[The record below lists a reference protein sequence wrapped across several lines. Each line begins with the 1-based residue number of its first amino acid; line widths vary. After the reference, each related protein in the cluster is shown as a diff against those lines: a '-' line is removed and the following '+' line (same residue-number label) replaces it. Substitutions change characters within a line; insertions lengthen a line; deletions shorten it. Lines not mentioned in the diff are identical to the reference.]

1 MIEKSNYSEIIA
13 IEKAI
18 VGNEDGYRYLLEKY
32 QTYAFKIAFSIVRNQ
47 ENAEEVVQDS
57 FIRVFKNIA
66 KFKKTGKFSTWLY
79 RIVYNTS
86 LTSLRRKRR
95 IQARSLSEPEN
106 YELDIPDNYTNGF
119 DDLVRDDKITFV
131 NKAIARLSESE
142 NVVVTLY
149 YINECSIIEIAQI
162 TGWNKAT
169 IKTRLY
175 RARQNLYVE
184 LSKLLSK
191 ETNEMR

>member
-1 MIEKSNYSEIIA
+1 MDKSNHLEVTA

-32 QTYAFKIAFSIVRNQ
+32 QTYAFTIAVGIVRNE
-47 ENAEEVVQDS
+47 ENAEEVVQDA

-66 KFKKTGKFSTWLY
+66 KFKKKGKFSTWLY

-86 LTSLRRKRR
+86 LTSLRGKRR
-95 IQARSLSEPEN
+95 IDIRSLNEPEN
-106 YELDIPDNYTNGF
+106 YELDIPDNYSNGF
-119 DDLVRDDKITFV
+119 DDLVKGDKVTFI
-131 NKAIARLSESE
+131 NKAIASLSGTE
-142 NVVVTLY
+142 NLVVTLY
-149 YINECSIIEIAQI
+149 YTNECSIIEIAQI
-162 TGWNKAT
+162 TGWNIST

-184 LSKLLSK
+184 LSKSLGN
-191 ETNEMR
+191 ETNEIR